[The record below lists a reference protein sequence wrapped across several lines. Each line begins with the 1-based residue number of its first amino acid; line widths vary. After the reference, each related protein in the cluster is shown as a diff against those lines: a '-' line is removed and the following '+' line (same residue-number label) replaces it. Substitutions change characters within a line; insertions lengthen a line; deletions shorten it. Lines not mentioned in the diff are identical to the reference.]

1 VAKEDIEDEASA
13 LNRLRTPIPHKNIV
27 HVFRHGWLK
36 SLLHPDNSQPVYF
49 VDMEL
54 GRQSLEDFIQ
64 KRYRSVPPTH
74 PQLYEIYGIVQ
85 QIASGITFIHQ
96 RGMVHRDLKPANS
109 IPHIDISNE

>member
-1 VAKEDIEDEASA
+1 MAKEDIEDEASA
-13 LNRLRTPIPHKNIV
+13 IDRLRAPIPNKNVV

-36 SLLHPDNSQPVYF
+36 SHIRPDGFQRVYY

-54 GRQSLEDFIQ
+54 GRQSLEDYIHQ
-64 KRYRSVPPTH
+64 RYHSVPPVH
-74 PQLYEIYGIVQ
+74 PQLHEIYGIIQ

-109 IPHIDISNE
+109 ISHINASNE